1 MKLRQASSFF
11 IVVLLVALAI
21 NAAFLLN
28 IYRATKWFTDA
39 HEDRARTLLRMN
51 EFQRETEQLARLVR
65 IYTSTGQDRF
75 LEYYRDILKVRRGEA
90 VATEAMHTD
99 PTYWGRVIADEL
111 PHTPLSE
118 ETGLTIQ
125 QQFEEEG
132 FTTDELRM
140 LDGILVVTE
149 RLQQIEQKAFAVV
162 AGTSDTRQAQRLVNS
177 REYHRL
183 GADVSEA
190 IQRLIGATNERTR
203 QSVAAA
209 AHSMRRSIQISVAV
223 LLLDLLA
230 IMMAWK
236 LLRHGVLGPI
246 RRLDS
251 IARLLSSQSYDQRV
265 GQLKG
270 IEELQSL
277 GRTMDQMAQAI
288 EDDLTHRQAVQQEL
302 EQAYRQAE
310 KATHAK
316 SLFLANMSHE
326 IRTPMNAII
335 GMAYLALQTDLTQ
348 RQRDYIDKLHGA
360 GRSLLGII
368 NDILDFS
375 KIEAGQLTLEQRRFR
390 LEEVVSN
397 SLSLVRQ
404 KAHEQEIEL
413 IFDIR
418 DHTLLG
424 EDGSLLGDPLRLS
437 QVLIN
442 LLSNAVK
449 FTHQGRVRLS
459 VQRLPDKEPLVGLR
473 FSIQDSGIGMSPEQ
487 LSTLFREFTQA
498 DNSVTRKYGG
508 TGLGLTIS
516 KRLVVAMGGAGIEV
530 SSTPGEGSTF
540 SFELSFPRSTPAQH
554 ALPTLEQAEAM
565 RILVVDDH
573 PEA

>member
-90 VATEAMHTD
+90 VATEAMRTD

-132 FTTDELRM
+132 FTVDELRM

-209 AHSMRRSIQISVAV
+209 AQSMRRSIQISVAV

-230 IMMAWK
+230 ILMAWK

-265 GQLKG
+265 GQLKW
-270 IEELQSL
+270 LAARRNRPSPAL
-277 GRTMDQMAQAI
+277 
-288 EDDLTHRQAVQQEL
+288 
-302 EQAYRQAE
+302 
-310 KATHAK
+310 AT
-316 SLFLANMSHE
+316 
-326 IRTPMNAII
+326 
-335 GMAYLALQTDLTQ
+335 Q
-348 RQRDYIDKLHGA
+348 
-360 GRSLLGII
+360 
-368 NDILDFS
+368 
-375 KIEAGQLTLEQRRFR
+375 
-390 LEEVVSN
+390 
-397 SLSLVRQ
+397 
-404 KAHEQEIEL
+404 
-413 IFDIR
+413 
-418 DHTLLG
+418 
-424 EDGSLLGDPLRLS
+424 
-437 QVLIN
+437 
-442 LLSNAVK
+442 
-449 FTHQGRVRLS
+449 
-459 VQRLPDKEPLVGLR
+459 
-473 FSIQDSGIGMSPEQ
+473 
-487 LSTLFREFTQA
+487 
-498 DNSVTRKYGG
+498 
-508 TGLGLTIS
+508 
-516 KRLVVAMGGAGIEV
+516 
-530 SSTPGEGSTF
+530 
-540 SFELSFPRSTPAQH
+540 
-554 ALPTLEQAEAM
+554 
-565 RILVVDDH
+565 
-573 PEA
+573 